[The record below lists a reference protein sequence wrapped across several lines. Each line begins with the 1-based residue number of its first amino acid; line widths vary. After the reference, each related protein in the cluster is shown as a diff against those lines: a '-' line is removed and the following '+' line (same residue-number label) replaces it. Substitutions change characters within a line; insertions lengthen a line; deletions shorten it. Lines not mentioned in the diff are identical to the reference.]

1 MLLVRLFLF
10 CGGWGGRLPGSE
22 RRTAKMKIRYEFV
35 NGEVSEIEVDDSL
48 GELLVD
54 FDRQQYNNDH
64 RETRR
69 HVSLDGMDYE
79 GELFVSAKDTEG
91 ELLRREDMARLME
104 AMKALRR
111 EGKYSIRALSRLSE
125 RRKRPA
131 GNRRGGGRHYPAHI
145 PAVPLWEIPFGHC
158 QLSYRRGDQNAGRQ
172 DHLAEQDG

>member
-79 GELFVSAKDTEG
+79 GELFVSAEDTEG
-91 ELLRREDMARLME
+91 ELLRREDTARLLEAME
-104 AMKALRR
+104 ALSSSQRELVLKVYFNGRSLVSIAAEEGVSHVAIVRRLNRIYEKLR
-111 EGKYSIRALSRLSE
+111 KKL
-125 RRKRPA
+125 
-131 GNRRGGGRHYPAHI
+131 
-145 PAVPLWEIPFGHC
+145 
-158 QLSYRRGDQNAGRQ
+158 
-172 DHLAEQDG
+172 

>member
-69 HVSLDGMDYE
+69 HVSLP
-79 GELFVSAKDTEG
+79 S
-91 ELLRREDMARLME
+91 
-104 AMKALRR
+104 
-111 EGKYSIRALSRLSE
+111 S
-125 RRKRPA
+125 
-131 GNRRGGGRHYPAHI
+131 H
-145 PAVPLWEIPFGHC
+145 PAVLPGK
-158 QLSYRRGDQNAGRQ
+158 RRV
-172 DHLAEQDG
+172 

>member
-69 HVSLDGMDYE
+69 HISLDGMDYE
-79 GELFVSAKDTEG
+79 GELFVSAEDTEG
-91 ELLRREDMARLME
+91 ELLRREDTARLME
-104 AMKALRR
+104 AM
-111 EGKYSIRALSRLSE
+111 EALSPSQRELALKVYFNGKSVTSIAAEEGVDKSAISHRLE
-125 RRKRPA
+125 RIHKKLK
-131 GNRRGGGRHYPAHI
+131 N
-145 PAVPLWEIPFGHC
+145 L
-158 QLSYRRGDQNAGRQ
+158 LK
-172 DHLAEQDG
+172 